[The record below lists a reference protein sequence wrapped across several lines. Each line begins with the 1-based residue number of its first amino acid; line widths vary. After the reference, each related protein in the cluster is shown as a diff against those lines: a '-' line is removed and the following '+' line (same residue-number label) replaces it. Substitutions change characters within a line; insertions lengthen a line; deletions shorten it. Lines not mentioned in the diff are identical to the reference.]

1 MEIASLH
8 KRLLEPWSAA
18 TISKLIS
25 SSSILDDIRVSFSN
39 FEKKGQ
45 MRILLALLDI
55 EIKKRNE
62 LTVPIRKLL
71 DTGINIYY
79 IIIHLIYYIY

>member
-25 SSSILDDIRVSFSN
+25 SSSALDDIRISFSN

-55 EIKKRNE
+55 DMKKRNE

-71 DTGINIYY
+71 DTGIMY
-79 IIIHLIYYIY
+79 ITL